1 MDFVGGAGF
10 TNIDLLYQGLSRMPV
25 AGEEI
30 YSKSFD
36 MQLGGGIPAT
46 MINLQRLGIPSRVV
60 TFIGED

>member
-36 MQLGGGIPAT
+36 MQL
-46 MINLQRLGIPSRVV
+46 
-60 TFIGED
+60 